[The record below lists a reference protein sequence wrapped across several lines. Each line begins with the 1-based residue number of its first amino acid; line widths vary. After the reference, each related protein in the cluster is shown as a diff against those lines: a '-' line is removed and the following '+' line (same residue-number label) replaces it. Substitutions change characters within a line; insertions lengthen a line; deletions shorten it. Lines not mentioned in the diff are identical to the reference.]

1 MTVFKFKFLP
11 PLRGRS
17 FKFAILDIMDPDG
30 DEVAMKFDLNGYI
43 SENDKFSFGELT
55 LNNLN
60 MNRVK
65 V

>member
-17 FKFAILDIMDPDG
+17 FRFAILDVRDPSG
-30 DEVAMKFDLNGYI
+30 DEVAMKLDLNGYI

-55 LNNLN
+55 
-60 MNRVK
+60 
-65 V
+65 